1 MDQDS
6 QAAVLDSTQPVV
18 DATRYYYSRILGR
31 ACFKIFSELRAIKP
45 YLHIITTDDVTAV
58 AETTW

>member
-6 QAAVLDSTQPVV
+6 QAAVLDSTRPVV
-18 DATRYYYSRILGR
+18 DATRYYPRILGR
-31 ACFKIFSELRAIKP
+31 ACFENFSELRAIKP
-45 YLHIITTDDVTAV
+45 YLHIITTDYVTAV